1 MSLTWPHR
9 KDVHTF
15 KMYTLNYVY
24 CGLASKY
31 YHTNYNCPKVSRSD
45 FLFWLSKL
53 LTQHMVC
60 LILQAASAAA
70 TGRT

>member
-1 MSLTWPHR
+1 MSLAWPHR

-15 KMYTLNYVY
+15 KMYTLNYSAA
-24 CGLASKY
+24 LKY
-31 YHTNYNCPKVSRSD
+31 YHTNYNCPKVSKSD

-60 LILQAASAAA
+60 HILQAATAAA